1 MDASDPIVASSLE
14 GASCVA
20 RLEPSQVGLGHL
32 FYRIRDAVIVGEA
45 SSGRIVTWNDAAVEM
60 FGYGADE
67 AIGLHIEDL
76 VPESLKDAHRVG
88 LARYAE
94 GGHGKLIDQ
103 SAPVELPALRK
114 DGTEIWVEF
123 SLTSASADGLPGRY
137 AMAIVRNITGRKALE
152 VELRRARAE
161 LEQQARELGLINELS
176 NLLRSCATTEQASGV
191 ISRMGPRLFPSGAGA
206 LYLFD
211 TSHKVL
217 EASSTWGPLPAGQ
230 ASFSPEDCW
239 ALRRG
244 RPHIVEEPDSGPRC
258 THVQAGPAGSV
269 CLPMVNQGDTLG
281 VFHLEAPGDG
291 TSSPVTFRLD
301 LAVTL
306 AEQLGLALSNLRLVA
321 RLRDESIRD
330 PLTGLCNRRYM
341 DETLDRETRRA
352 NRNGLPLSV
361 IAIDIDHFKAFNDSY
376 GHDDGDMLLRR
387 VAGYLRDQ
395 VRAED
400 GACRQGGD
408 EFLVI
413 LPHATLD
420 QAALRAD
427 QLRLG
432 VRGLSMTSHDAA
444 VSERSV
450 TVSIGVASYPDHAS
464 NATGLL
470 RAADRAL
477 YRAKAQG
484 RDRVDLGSPR

>member
-1 MDASDPIVASSLE
+1 
-14 GASCVA
+14 G
-20 RLEPSQVGLGHL
+20 QL

-76 VPESLKDAHRVG
+76 VPESLKEAHRVG

-94 GGHGKLIDQ
+94 GGQRKLIDQ

-123 SLTSASADGLPGRY
+123 SLTSASAEGLPGRY

-161 LEQQARELGLINELS
+161 LEQQARELGVMNELG
-176 NLLRSCATTEQASGV
+176 NFLRSCATTERALEV
-191 ISRMGPRLFPSGAGA
+191 ISRMGPRLFPSGSGA

-217 EASSTWGPLPAGQ
+217 EADCTWGPPPAGQ
-230 ASFSPEDCW
+230 ASFAPEDCW

-244 RPHIVEEPDSGPRC
+244 RPHIVEEPDGGPRC
-258 THVQAGPAGSV
+258 AHVQAGPAGSV
-269 CLPMVNQGDTLG
+269 CVPMVNQDDTLG
-281 VFHLEAPGDG
+281 VFHLEAPADDQS
-291 TSSPVTFRLD
+291 TPTPFRLD

-306 AEQLGLALSNLRLVA
+306 AEQLGLALSNLRLMA

-330 PLTGLCNRRYM
+330 PLTGLYNRRYL
-341 DETLDRETRRA
+341 DETLNRGTRRA

-376 GHDDGDMLLRR
+376 GHDEGDVLLRK
-387 VAGYLRDQ
+387 VADYLRDQ

-400 GACRQGGD
+400 EACRQGGD

-413 LPHATLD
+413 LPHATLE
-420 QAALRAD
+420 QTALRAD
-427 QLRLG
+427 ELRLG
-432 VRGLSMTSHDAA
+432 VRGLSLTSHDAA
-444 VSERSV
+444 IREQAV

-464 NATGLL
+464 NSTDLL

-477 YRAKAQG
+477 YQAKAQG
-484 RDRVDLGSPR
+484 RDRVDPAE